1 MESAPRSWQERI
13 LESVPSGID
22 LVQLERFLQLTPT
35 QRLEEMRELMEQV
48 EALRSGDEISSDP

>member
-35 QRLEEMRELMEQV
+35 QRLEEMCELMEQV